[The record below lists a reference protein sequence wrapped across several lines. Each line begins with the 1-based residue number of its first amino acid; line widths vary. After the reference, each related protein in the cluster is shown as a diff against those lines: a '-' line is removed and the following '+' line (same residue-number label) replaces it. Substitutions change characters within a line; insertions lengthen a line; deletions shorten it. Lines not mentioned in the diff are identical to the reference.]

1 MVDLLWMAGKAFLI
15 SLILTPI
22 VRDIF
27 RSYNMVDR
35 PGLRKVHAYPIPR
48 VGGIAIAIA
57 YGVSLTSGLG
67 GDSVATPSVWQLLP
81 AAAVVFLTGLLDDF
95 FTLKPLL
102 KIGGLV
108 IAASIVFFSGLR
120 VGDLGNHPLPIW
132 LDYPLTVFWLLLT
145 SNALNLIDGLDG
157 LCAGMGLMATL
168 TLFCAALV
176 HHNMPLAHATLPLA
190 AALLAFLCY
199 NINPATVFLGDSGA
213 LLIGFLLGCYGMIW
227 TTKASTVLSMLV
239 PLLALSIPLLDVSL
253 SVLRRFLRHQPI
265 FSADRRHIHHRLLDR
280 GFSARQ
286 AVWVLYLF
294 AALAAALAL
303 LATSPLNGMY
313 QGGVI
318 ALFCSAAW
326 IGIRQLRYSEFDI
339 AGHFLFGGGFKRAV
353 DSGLKLDR
361 LISELE
367 RSRDEDSWWNSL
379 VDCGADLGL
388 TEIRWEGPHGS
399 RVRSLSPQKESPW
412 SFRVSVT
419 NTDFIEIVGGLTENS
434 SIARFHEAC
443 PDAAPDLLCQSHFAT
458 SGGYGIRFIMMKE
471 PGNA

>member
-1 MVDLLWMAGKAFLI
+1 MGDLFWIAGKALLI

-35 PGLRKVHAYPIPR
+35 PGHRKVHAYPIPR

-57 YGVSLTSGLG
+57 YGVSLITGLG
-67 GDSVATPSVWQLLP
+67 TDSVASLAVWKLLP
-81 AAAVVFLTGLLDDF
+81 AAAIVFLTGLLDDF
-95 FTLKPLL
+95 VSLRPLF
-102 KIGGLV
+102 KIVGLV
-108 IAASIVFFSGLR
+108 TAASVVFWSGLH
-120 VGDLGNHPLPIW
+120 VGDLANQPLPVW

-168 TLFCAALV
+168 TLFFAAVL
-176 HHNMPLAHATLPLA
+176 HHNTPLAHATLPLA
-190 AALLAFLCY
+190 AALLGFLCY

-227 TTKASTVLSMLV
+227 TQKSSTLLSMLV

-253 SVLRRFLRHQPI
+253 SVLRRFLRRQPI

-294 AALAAALAL
+294 SALAAALAL
-303 LATSPLNGMY
+303 LSTSSLVGKY
-313 QGGVI
+313 QDGVI
-318 ALFCSAAW
+318 GLFCIVAW
-326 IGIRQLRYSEFDI
+326 IGIRQLRYSEFDL
-339 AGHFLFGGGFKRAV
+339 ASHFLFGGGFKRAL
-353 DSGLKLDR
+353 DGGLKLDR

-367 RSRDEDSWWNSL
+367 RARDEDSWWNSL
-379 VDCGADLGL
+379 VDCGVDLGL
-388 TEIRWEGPHGS
+388 TEIRWDGQNGS
-399 RVRSLSPQKESPW
+399 RVRSLSPQKASPW
-412 SFRVSVT
+412 SFRVWVT
-419 NTDFIEIVGGLTENS
+419 NTDSIQITGGLDETPASLDFMKFGETVRRTFCANRIPQRTE
-434 SIARFHEAC
+434 
-443 PDAAPDLLCQSHFAT
+443 APLTAT
-458 SGGYGIRFIMMKE
+458 S
-471 PGNA
+471 